1 MQNIFYSILLLFTLH
16 SYGGKKYLLEGTLG
30 KATIYM
36 FFEDDSTPTENTIYD
51 VRYFY
56 KNSLKDIVLSGGK
69 TGNKYI
75 FKFES
80 NDKINEKFEL
90 SLTQNSNFNG
100 FWTDAK
106 GLKLP
111 VSLKPFDKS
120 SFLLKEKK
128 NDFLKQFKE
137 DTFDFL
143 KVSLIQF
150 KSDSISIYKGKTIEW
165 FSEKHCNAPYFRLGK
180 GFSDGIKNKIN
191 PILNKYHYQNV
202 LAQLSCSSSFDY
214 NNGNGIEYSIYIHY
228 LDENLIG
235 YYDFSAYDCGGAHP
249 DFGGQGILLDLKS
262 GKSYG
267 IDDILAFDKSVG
279 ANQETN
285 FDAFSKYRS
294 NYFAPKIFALV
305 NKTQHFKKP
314 SNEDDGCD
322 YTDLEYWDFPSWS
335 FTEKGIE
342 FTPIF
347 FRAARSCE
355 EPFLVSFSD
364 LRKFKNTKFPHKL

>member
-1 MQNIFYSILLLFTLH
+1 MRKIFYSIILLFTVY
-16 SYGGKKYLLEGTLG
+16 SYAEKQYLLEGTVG

-36 FFEDDSTPTENTIYD
+36 FFEDNSSPTETAIYD

-56 KNSLKDIVLSGGK
+56 KNSLKDIVLSGEK
-69 TGNKYI
+69 TGNKYV

-80 NDKINEKFEL
+80 NDKINETFEL
-90 SLTQNSNFNG
+90 SLTQNDNFNG

-111 VSLKPFDKS
+111 VSFKPFDKS
-120 SFLLKEKK
+120 GFLLKEK
-128 NDFLKQFKE
+128 NNPFLKQFKE
-137 DTFDFL
+137 DSFDFI
-143 KVSLIQF
+143 KASFIQF

-180 GFSDGIKNKIN
+180 GFSDAVKNKIN
-191 PILNKYHYQNV
+191 PILNKYHYQNI
-202 LAQLSCSSSFDY
+202 LAQLNCSSSFDY
-214 NNGNGIEYSIYIHY
+214 NNGNGIEYSISIHY

-235 YYDFSAYDCGGAHP
+235 YYDFSSYYCGGAHP

-294 NYFAPKIFALV
+294 NYFASKIFALV

-314 SNEDDGCD
+314 TNDDDYCD
-322 YTDLEYWDFPSWS
+322 YTDLEFWDFPSWS

-347 FRAARSCE
+347 YRAARSCE

-364 LRKFKNTKFPHKL
+364 LRKFKNTKFPYKL